1 MSDLST
7 VAVYTT
13 RSDAEIARARLE
25 SDGIHAIVI
34 ADDEGGLN
42 PGFYSRYGVRVVVGE
57 NDLTDAKTSLGI
69 DVITIPDDAMAAMV
83 EHVRRGVPN
92 EACGLLAGADGGV
105 TRVYETANAD
115 PAPDRFTIDPTEQ
128 FAAWSDATSNNW
140 AILGTFHSHPTGPPI
155 PSEADLTGG
164 SDSEWVN
171 VIIGVEGGRVA
182 VRAYRYEDGVA
193 FPVEIERR

>member
-1 MSDLST
+1 MSNLAT

-57 NDLTDAKTSLGI
+57 QDLVDAKTSLGI
-69 DVITIPDDAMAAMV
+69 EVITIPDEATAAIV
-83 EHVRRGVPN
+83 AHVQRGVPD
-92 EACGLLAGADGGV
+92 EACGLLAGIDASV
-105 TRVYETANAD
+105 AKVYETANAD
-115 PAPDRFTIDPTEQ
+115 PAPDRFTIDPAEQ
-128 FAAWSDATSNNW
+128 FAAWNDATTNGW
-140 AILGTFHSHPTGPPI
+140 VILGTFHSHPTGPPI
-155 PSEADLTGG
+155 PSEADLSGG
-164 SDSEWVN
+164 ADSQWVN
-171 VIIGVEGGRVA
+171 VIVGVEDGRLA

-193 FPVEIERR
+193 SPVEIERR